1 MKARIGARLRGARA
15 GWAWM
20 AVGLMVAGVL
30 ALVPARAAAH
40 AEAPAQTAASQ
51 RVDLYFFWSAR
62 CPHCQAA
69 RPFVEALPTRYPWL
83 TLYSLELTQQ
93 PEAIG
98 TYLQMA
104 ARLGQEANAVPAFIF
119 CGRMQTGYDSDATTG
134 AELAGLLEACHRQ
147 GGSLPAEPTGAGA
160 ARMTVPGLG
169 EVGIADVSLP
179 LMTLML
185 AGMDA
190 FNPCAFFVLL
200 FLLSLLAHAH
210 SRARMLFVGSVFVLC
225 SGLVY
230 FAFMAAWLNVFL
242 LLGPLQGITL
252 AAGALAVLI
261 GLINIK
267 DYFFFRR
274 GISLSISEQAKPRLF
289 ERMRGIVQAT
299 NLPLLVTGTIMLAVV
314 ANSYELLCT
323 AGFPMV
329 YTRVLTLR
337 ALPSSDYYAYLA
349 LYNVIYVIPLL
360 LIVLGFVF
368 ALGGRKLKESEGR
381 LLKLLSG
388 TMMLGLGL
396 LLLLAP
402 ERLNSPLASALVLLA
417 ALAAAAAAATL
428 RHLSERRSRTL
439 P

>member
-1 MKARIGARLRGARA
+1 MKGWNGIIRRRAGGGGGCRGVVAWLIMAALLAFSAVRGAA
-15 GWAWM
+15 
-20 AVGLMVAGVL
+20 
-30 ALVPARAAAH
+30 PAEPP
-40 AEAPAQTAASQ
+40 AEAVMSA
-51 RVDLYFFWSAR
+51 RVELYFFWSAR
-62 CPHCQAA
+62 CPHCQVA
-69 RPFVEALPTRYPWL
+69 RPFVEALPARYPWL
-83 TLYSLELTQQ
+83 TLHSLELTQQ
-93 PEAIG
+93 PENIG

-147 GGSLPAEPTGAGA
+147 GGTLPAEGMAGGGA
-160 ARMTVPGLG
+160 RVTVPWLG
-169 EVGIADVSLP
+169 EVSIAEVSLP

-210 SRARMLFVGSVFVLC
+210 SRGRMLFVGSVFVLF

-242 LLGPLQGITL
+242 ILGPLQGITL

-274 GISLSISEQAKPRLF
+274 GISLTIPEQAKPRLF
-289 ERMRGIVQAT
+289 ERMRGIVQAA
-299 NLPLLVTGTIMLAVV
+299 NLPVLVTGTVMLAMV

-329 YTRVLTLR
+329 YTRVLTLK
-337 ALPSSDYYAYLA
+337 ALPTSDYYAYLA

-368 ALGGRKLKESEGR
+368 TLGGRKLKESEGR
-381 LLKLLSG
+381 VLKLLSG

-396 LLLLAP
+396 LLLVAP
-402 ERLNSPLASALVLLA
+402 ERLNSPRASALVLIA
-417 ALAAAAAAATL
+417 ALAVAVLAAIVQRL
-428 RHLSERRSRTL
+428 RSRAQT
-439 P
+439 